1 MKTMQ
6 KMMIVFAVI
15 VFFGNLT
22 VSSALVQNTKHYSPS
37 RTENSDNNELILSA
51 SSPFEDLTELAIS
64 GDTKGIERSLQA
76 YESQA
81 GKVESIL
88 PATKREMLR
97 ALVADIRKEKK
108 QGNLAAIALQS
119 CAAYLTLIEALD
131 RGSLKV
137 PIEVALLD
145 YAGFRFQV
153 LLHAEP
159 ADWQALRE
167 AGEQARKNWNALK
180 SRVSDK
186 SLVDTMDVAIEG
198 MNRAHGSRNVDM
210 AIFAAEVDLALV
222 DLLEVY
228 FEKSAHHEG
237 NARTSQGSSQVYLTK
252 MEASQ
257 RINS

>member
-1 MKTMQ
+1 MKIMQ

-22 VSSALVQNTKHYSPS
+22 VSTALVQNTKHYSPS
-37 RTENSDNNELILSA
+37 RTEDSDNNELILSV
-51 SSPFEDLTELAIS
+51 SSSLEDLTEFSIS

-81 GKVESIL
+81 SKVENIL
-88 PATKREMLR
+88 PETKREVLR
-97 ALVADIRKEKK
+97 ALVADIRKEKI
-108 QGNLAAIALQS
+108 QGNLDAIALQS
-119 CAAYLTLIEALD
+119 CEAYLTLIEALD

-145 YAGFRFQV
+145 YAGFRFQA
-153 LLHAEP
+153 LLRARP

-167 AGEQARKNWNALK
+167 TGEQARKNWNAIK

-198 MNRAHGSRNVDM
+198 MNRAHGSRNADM
-210 AIFAAEVDLALV
+210 AIFAAEVDLAIV
-222 DLLEVY
+222 DLLEAY
-228 FEKSAHHEG
+228 FEKSVHREG
-237 NARTSQGSSQVYLTK
+237 NARANQGSSQVNLTK
-252 MEASQ
+252 MDASQ